1 MLMNAS
7 AAARRA
13 LSILAVACFSQTLA
27 PQITH
32 AQGNIRTDNPVLGSL
47 ETALGDL
54 VTRLGRSI
62 VTVEIFPHNQ
72 HATGVMDKI
81 PMARPLDGSNGR
93 ICSGVIVD
101 TGGLVLTTAPFEQL
115 DGEFVIAY
123 EGKRYPAQLIGIDY
137 VESIALLRAPGL
149 VGTVAQIS
157 QAQLCTGQMVL
168 ALGTAMGIRSAP
180 SLGFC
185 AGYRGDGTL
194 QTSTPYSDTY
204 AGGALFDLSG
214 RLYGLMTGREL
225 DAAPFALAVPA
236 YRIRT
241 SIEML
246 RASGDRDAGFL
257 GMGGRSVR
265 FGLRGNRNQLLTGSA
280 STQGTSD
287 IRTGL
292 LVGVVDPASPG
303 AQAGLQP
310 GDLITD
316 FGTAPVSDQDAFSRV
331 VRLMQPGSVAPMTII
346 RGEMVL
352 TLMVPVGS
360 RKEIFRNASA
370 QPSAVDGAP
379 SDSLLSI
386 FLSMQKQ
393 LDQLQQQLFRR
404 Q

>member
-1 MLMNAS
+1 MFMNSTAT
-7 AAARRA
+7 ARRA
-13 LSILAVACFSQTLA
+13 LSILAVACFSQTLT

-32 AQGNIRTDNPVLGSL
+32 AQANLSANNPVLGSL

-62 VTVEIFPHNQ
+62 VTVEIFPHSQ
-72 HATGVMDKI
+72 HATGVVDKI

-93 ICSGVIVD
+93 VCSGVIVD
-101 TGGLVLTTAPFEQL
+101 TGGLVLTTAPFEHI

-214 RLYGLMTGREL
+214 RLYGLMTGREM

-241 SIEML
+241 SIEL
-246 RASGDRDAGFL
+246 LKVGGDRDAGFL

-265 FGLRGNRNQLLTGSA
+265 FGLRGNGSQLLTGSA
-280 STQGTSD
+280 ATQASNE

-292 LVGVVDPASPG
+292 LVGVVDPSSPG
-303 AQAGLQP
+303 ARAGLQP

-316 FGTAPVSDQDAFSRV
+316 FGTAPVNDQDAFSRV
-331 VRLMQPGSVAPMTII
+331 VRLMQPGSVAPMTVI

-352 TLMVPVGS
+352 TLMVQVGS
-360 RKEIFRNASA
+360 RKETFRNAVI
-370 QPSAVDGAP
+370 PSNMNENTP
-379 SDSLLSI
+379 SDSLLAI